1 MMRRLSGVAI
11 VFGLAVTVAL
21 AQNPGTGDK
30 GGKGDGDH
38 MYGGRL
44 TQGTGGKYSLEQYD
58 VKGKQFGKGHDFPL
72 SGDNIKVYRM
82 KNGVKSPVVGGLKEA
97 LKDLP
102 KGGAY
107 ITYQMKGGTAG
118 TGGQVSEV
126 IIWEDQGAFQKGFTG
141 GTSGAGGTG
150 GTGGT
155 GGGKGGL

>member
-1 MMRRLSGVAI
+1 MMRKLSCVAV
-11 VFGLAVTVAL
+11 VFGLAVTVAS
-21 AQNPGTGDK
+21 AQNPGTT
-30 GGKGDGDH
+30 GKGDGDH

-72 SGDNIKVYRM
+72 TGDNIKVYRM
-82 KNGVKSPVVGGLKEA
+82 KGGKKTLVEGGLKEA

-107 ITYQMKGGTAG
+107 VTYQMKGGTAG
-118 TGGQVSEV
+118 LGGQVSEV

-141 GTSGAGGTG
+141 GAGTG
-150 GTGGT
+150 GAGSGGT